1 LQQRAADLDMAQQ
14 VRFAGQVERAEIRE
28 YLAAADAVVVPS
40 VAESFNRVAVE
51 AAAVGTPVVVT
62 RTTGVSDYASEHG
75 CGLAVEPRSSSAI
88 AAALAQ
94 LFTDHGLWAEMSA
107 RGPAMAAQFS
117 SEAIGMD
124 LLRLYQ
130 ERLLI

>member
-1 LQQRAADLDMAQQ
+1 
-14 VRFAGQVERAEIRE
+14 
-28 YLAAADAVVVPS
+28 
-40 VAESFNRVAVE
+40 
-51 AAAVGTPVVVT
+51 
-62 RTTGVSDYASEHG
+62 
-75 CGLAVEPRSSSAI
+75 
-88 AAALAQ
+88 
-94 LFTDHGLWAEMSA
+94 MSA